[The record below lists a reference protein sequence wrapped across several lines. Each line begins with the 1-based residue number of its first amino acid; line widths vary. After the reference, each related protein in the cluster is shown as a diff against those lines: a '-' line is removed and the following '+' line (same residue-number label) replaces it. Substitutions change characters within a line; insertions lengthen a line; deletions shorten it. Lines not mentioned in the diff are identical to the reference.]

1 MQMTRRSL
9 LLAVAGAML
18 GASGLVA
25 RVIAAPQEPVIKPEE
40 RVIKVVAKKFD
51 YTPNIIRLKKG
62 ESVVLELTTLDVV
75 MGFNAPD
82 FGVRADIIPGKVA
95 QVRLQPQKTG
105 ECTFF
110 CDIFCGSGHEEMN
123 GTIIVE
129 P

>member
-1 MQMTRRSL
+1 MQSTRRSL
-9 LLAVAGAML
+9 LLAAAGAML

-25 RVIAAPQEPVIKPEE
+25 RVIAAPEE

-51 YTPNIIRLKKG
+51 YTPNIINLKKG
-62 ESVVLELTTLDVV
+62 EAVMLELTTLDVV

-95 QVRLQPQKTG
+95 QVRLQAQKTG
-105 ECTFF
+105 QFTFF

-123 GTIIVE
+123 GTIVVE
-129 P
+129 V

>member
-1 MQMTRRSL
+1 MFTSRRTFL
-9 LLAVAGAML
+9 FAATGAML
-18 GASGLVA
+18 GAAGLGA
-25 RVIAAPQEPVIKPEE
+25 RVLAQPSE

-51 YTPNIIRLKKG
+51 YTPNIIKLKKG
-62 ESVVLELTTLDVV
+62 EAVMLELTTLDVV

-105 ECTFF
+105 QFTFF

-123 GTIIVE
+123 GTIMVE
-129 P
+129 A